1 MRFQAFFRYMRKR
14 NTSTSDFNNNRFPWG
29 KMTPGIFQFQ
39 EFFSAYHCSGS
50 LRDPSSHRSAPIWP
64 SYNRCDT
71 AECYKAV
78 TRDTA
83 ICTQFPL
90 EGTWHRKERS
100 EQSFIVLSFSR
111 KKGTG
116 WHAQRLCGFAM
127 GVVGLNSNTRS
138 AFQQDKSI
146 RFSGANLKILEIK
159 EEHSTSHALR
169 RLRDVPPM
177 KPTR

>member
-1 MRFQAFFRYMRKR
+1 MRKR

-111 KKGTG
+111 KKEQGGTP
-116 WHAQRLCGFAM
+116 RGFA
-127 GVVGLNSNTRS
+127 
-138 AFQQDKSI
+138 
-146 RFSGANLKILEIK
+146 
-159 EEHSTSHALR
+159 ALR
-169 RLRDVPPM
+169 WGWWASIQIQGLLFNRINQSDSAERI
-177 KPTR
+177 